1 MFAALDERIEKLKQI
16 FVQEDGDVGKRHEE
30 ALAALRETYGRRL
43 SDCETQLNALHDER
57 RNLQR
62 QYERLR
68 LQKGGFGFRVV
79 LLTGVFAGALGF
91 ATGFAGAF
99 LKNDTR
105 RNFEAF
111 SRQHAMDLEL
121 YMTRRDFASA
131 RDLILTAQKLPEWK
145 PILPQLEMLGRTV
158 QHAEHC
164 CDKK

>member
-68 LQKGGFGFRVV
+68 LQKGGVRIQG
-79 LLTGVFAGALGF
+79 GVADGSICRGLGVCDRF
-91 ATGFAGAF
+91 CGSI
-99 LKNDTR
+99 
-105 RNFEAF
+105 FEK
-111 SRQHAMDLEL
+111 RHA
-121 YMTRRDFASA
+121 
-131 RDLILTAQKLPEWK
+131 
-145 PILPQLEMLGRTV
+145 PQL
-158 QHAEHC
+158 
-164 CDKK
+164 